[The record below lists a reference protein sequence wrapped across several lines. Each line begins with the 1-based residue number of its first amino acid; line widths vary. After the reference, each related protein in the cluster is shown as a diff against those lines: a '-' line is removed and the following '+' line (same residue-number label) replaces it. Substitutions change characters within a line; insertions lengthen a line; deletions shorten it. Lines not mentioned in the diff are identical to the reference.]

1 LLDGVA
7 RGAAHRIQTTKE
19 SAMSSLS
26 KKTVFVFTSQGM
38 GQTENAELKIK
49 LAKKF
54 LALIAEADPLPSQI
68 CFYTD
73 GVKLCVNGSPV
84 LDELRALAAKGVEL
98 VLCSTCLDT
107 FGLRDQ
113 VAIGVVG
120 GMGDIITAMVN
131 ADNTIA
137 L

>member
-1 LLDGVA
+1 
-7 RGAAHRIQTTKE
+7 
-19 SAMSSLS
+19 MS
-26 KKTVFVFTSQGM
+26 KKTVFVFASYGM
-38 GQTENAELKIK
+38 GQTDNAELKIK

-54 LALIAEADPLPSQI
+54 LALIADADPLPSQI

-73 GVKLCVNGSPV
+73 GVKLCVTGSPV
-84 LDELRALAAKGVEL
+84 FDELRALVAKGIEL
-98 VLCSTCLDT
+98 VLCSTCLET

-120 GMGDIITAMVN
+120 GMGDIITAMTN
-131 ADNTIA
+131 ADSAIT

>member
-1 LLDGVA
+1 
-7 RGAAHRIQTTKE
+7 
-19 SAMSSLS
+19 MSSPA
-26 KKTVFVFTSQGM
+26 KKTVFVFNSYGM
-38 GQTENAELKIK
+38 GQTDDAALKVR

-54 LALIAEADPLPSQI
+54 LALIADADPLPAQL

-84 LDELRALAAKGVEL
+84 LDELRALADLGVTL
-98 VLCSTCLDT
+98 VLCFTCLET
-107 FGLRDQ
+107 FGLLDQ
-113 VAIGVVG
+113 VAVGVVG
-120 GMGDIITAMVN
+120 GMGDIITAMMG

>member
-1 LLDGVA
+1 
-7 RGAAHRIQTTKE
+7 
-19 SAMSSLS
+19 MST
-26 KKTVFVFTSQGM
+26 KTVFVFASYGM
-38 GQTENAELKIK
+38 GQTDNAELKIK

-73 GVKLCVNGSPV
+73 GVKLCVTGSPV
-84 LDELRALAAKGVEL
+84 LDELRTLAAKGVEL
-98 VLCSTCLDT
+98 VLCSTCLET
-107 FGLRDQ
+107 FGLRNQ

-120 GMGDIITAMVN
+120 GMGDIITAMTN
-131 ADNTIA
+131 ADNTVS